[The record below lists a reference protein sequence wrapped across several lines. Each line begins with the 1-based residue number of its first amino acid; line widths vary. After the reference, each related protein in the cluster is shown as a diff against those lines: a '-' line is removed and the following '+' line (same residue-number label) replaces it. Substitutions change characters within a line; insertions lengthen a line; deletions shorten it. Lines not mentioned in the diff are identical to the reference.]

1 MEEGFSIGKNIPDH
15 WNGHV
20 CILESHL
27 IIGLSFLL
35 CSGGEKAS
43 PLLCASSMH
52 VPPLPSPLLSSCSL
66 HSDIKRWIWL
76 LIETF
81 RGDKMWLA
89 PGLPFSPS
97 SDMSHYICPHLL
109 SLNDDRNQNSVF
121 VFTII
126 LSGSLSLVWLGSL
139 QSLLSLSISKI
150 WLPAQSHPTLLL
162 LLFPWTHCM
171 WLYNLRYFVILYV
184 WNSLFSILHV
194 TILC

>member
-35 CSGGEKAS
+35 CSGGEKVS

-97 SDMSHYICPHLL
+97 LIFRHVPLHMSPFAVPQWWQKPELCICFHYHPFGLL
-109 SLNDDRNQNSVF
+109 ISSLAGVSPV
-121 VFTII
+121 T
-126 LSGSLSLVWLGSL
+126 LV
-139 QSLLSLSISKI
+139 
-150 WLPAQSHPTLLL
+150 T
-162 LLFPWTHCM
+162 F
-171 WLYNLRYFVILYV
+171 NF
-184 WNSLFSILHV
+184 
-194 TILC
+194 